1 MTQQDWARVTE
12 LLESILD
19 HPAEEDELL
28 SAEPTGIRE
37 EVRRLLAATRANTP
51 VTAAK
56 PLRRIA
62 NRYERLQ
69 LLGSGG
75 SGEAWLALDHQTQTQ
90 VVVKIPLHWE
100 WFRDNLT
107 HRFLA
112 EADILRR
119 LAHPGIV
126 AMLDSGATQEGEPY
140 FVMPFVDGNSLRVQM
155 DAGPMAPDTVANV
168 VQQLGQALHSAHQ
181 ASIIHRDIKPENIML
196 RSDADELRV
205 ILIDFGIAQIA
216 DLQSSGGTTTKF
228 FGTTRYMAPE
238 QLLGNPT
245 FASDIYALALITY
258 EMLTAKP
265 LFTSESPVGL
275 YEEQRKFRPSA
286 MSKTLP
292 THIREVIAQGLQFN
306 PKHRPAA
313 RKFTED
319 LSIVLR
325 AKSWP
330 WRPSRRAIIST
341 SATAATLAAWYT
353 YTHRPIPIEERTFT
367 YKAGQTYT
375 EVGWRQIGKI
385 DLDVTVFEPGGNRIL
400 GNRLVSS
407 DQGAYVFRLSE
418 RVRRQG
424 LTRPWR
430 ATARIIPIHGNANF
444 GISFPELGVRF
455 NACAV
460 MPDSAAPFLEMPL
473 TFRPEVTSTTCPAP
487 LSNDKFAELQMVF
500 NPSDAAVSL
509 LLNGKTIITG
519 YRGNRE
525 FLGSGGGGIGIGPE
539 LSKSAEAIFG
549 DFTFQMD

>member
-1 MTQQDWARVTE
+1 
-12 LLESILD
+12 
-19 HPAEEDELL
+19 
-28 SAEPTGIRE
+28 
-37 EVRRLLAATRANTP
+37 
-51 VTAAK
+51 
-56 PLRRIA
+56 
-62 NRYERLQ
+62 
-69 LLGSGG
+69 
-75 SGEAWLALDHQTQTQ
+75 
-90 VVVKIPLHWE
+90 
-100 WFRDNLT
+100 
-107 HRFLA
+107 
-112 EADILRR
+112 
-119 LAHPGIV
+119 
-126 AMLDSGATQEGEPY
+126 
-140 FVMPFVDGNSLRVQM
+140 
-155 DAGPMAPDTVANV
+155 
-168 VQQLGQALHSAHQ
+168 
-181 ASIIHRDIKPENIML
+181 
-196 RSDADELRV
+196 
-205 ILIDFGIAQIA
+205 
-216 DLQSSGGTTTKF
+216 
-228 FGTTRYMAPE
+228 
-238 QLLGNPT
+238 
-245 FASDIYALALITY
+245 
-258 EMLTAKP
+258 
-265 LFTSESPVGL
+265 
-275 YEEQRKFRPSA
+275 
-286 MSKTLP
+286 
-292 THIREVIAQGLQFN
+292 
-306 PKHRPAA
+306 
-313 RKFTED
+313 
-319 LSIVLR
+319 
-325 AKSWP
+325 
-330 WRPSRRAIIST
+330 
-341 SATAATLAAWYT
+341 ATAATLAAWYT